1 METEDIL
8 TATIKLGESGLT
20 YSQSEAIANTI
31 VAAVKPL
38 ATKDDLEFG
47 IDSLKEQMVTK
58 SDLNSL
64 KEQMMTKADLESAFG
79 SLKIWLLLILLG
91 VHGSTLAII
100 SGMAFTWL
108 NFGHP

>member
-38 ATKDDLEFG
+38 ATRADLKAIKDDLDFD
-47 IDSLKEQMVTK
+47 IDSV
-58 SDLNSL
+58 
-64 KEQMMTKADLESAFG
+64 KEQMMTRADLESAFG

-108 NFGHP
+108 HFGHP

>member
-38 ATKDDLEFG
+38 ATRADLKAIKDDLDFD
-47 IDSLKEQMVTK
+47 IDSV
-58 SDLNSL
+58 

-79 SLKIWLLLILLG
+79 SLKIWFLLILLG

-108 NFGHP
+108 

>member
-38 ATKDDLEFG
+38 AIFAG
-47 IDSLKEQMVTK
+47 I
-58 SDLNSL
+58 
-64 KEQMMTKADLESAFG
+64 
-79 SLKIWLLLILLG
+79 
-91 VHGSTLAII
+91 
-100 SGMAFTWL
+100 AFT
-108 NFGHP
+108 